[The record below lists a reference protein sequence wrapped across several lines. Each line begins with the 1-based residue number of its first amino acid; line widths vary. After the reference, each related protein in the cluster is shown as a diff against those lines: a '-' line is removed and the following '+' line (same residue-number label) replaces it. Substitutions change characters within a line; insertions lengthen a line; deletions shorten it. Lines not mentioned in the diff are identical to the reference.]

1 VKAVNSMLQGVLAED
16 NPVDVFFAGDSAEA
30 KTRVVAFLESS
41 DMRPPTQEGSKW
53 LMSLNGPAYFYWAW
67 HTAAPASTSPWEPKR
82 SEYPSRRGAS
92 AICASGTTAPNAP
105 RSARA

>member
-53 LMSLNGPAYFYWAW
+53 LMSLNGPAYFLLGVA
-67 HTAAPASTSPWEPKR
+67 HS
-82 SEYPSRRGAS
+82 GAGFNI
-92 AICASGTTAPNAP
+92 ALGAKAL
-105 RSARA
+105 